1 MILTEIK
8 KKTLPLDEYINF
20 CLYKFKNSYYQ
31 KKRKFGYGGDFV
43 TSPHISSIFSEMI
56 SVWLLTFWDQI
67 NKPKIINILELG
79 PGDGTMSNDILNSL
93 SKFSFFKSKINYFLL
108 ETSNSLKK
116 EQKIKLKGKK
126 NIFWIKKLKN
136 FKKKNLAIISN
147 EFFDALPV
155 KQLIKKENTWLE
167 KNIFFNKSANKL
179 DYIFKKPKNSLMK
192 QIKNIYNLDINTFIE
207 FSPKL
212 ENIIKDISKILMSKN
227 SIFLTIDYG
236 DYSEICNDTV
246 QAIYNNKKAILLEN
260 IGDSDI
266 TYQINFFHLIKL
278 FKNYKLNIVDFTSQ
292 SKFLQR
298 LGIKERFEHSA
309 KNLNPMERKK
319 LSNSIARLLHPS
331 QMGDLF
337 KVLIVS
343 KMNKKNQNLQ
353 YDI

>member
-31 KKRKFGYGGDFV
+31 KKRKFGYDGDFV

-167 KNIFFNKSANKL
+167 KYIFFNKSANKL

-278 FKNYKLNIVDFTSQ
+278 FKNYKLNIVDFTTQ

-343 KMNKKNQNLQ
+343 KMNKNNQNL
-353 YDI
+353 